1 MEATTE
7 MSMDNAVE
15 ALLAQEPETAEVE
28 TTDTETE
35 EVEEDEVEDTEVE
48 DSDDS
53 DDAEDA
59 DEDEDEDEYE
69 GDEGEADSDEQD
81 DSVGSETYTVKV
93 DGVDVEATLQDL
105 IKSYSGQRYI
115 NQGMQ
120 KASEL
125 KKQAE
130 QAYNGLIQQR
140 AQLDQ
145 YSQQVS
151 QNGLVPKPI
160 APTRALFTD
169 DPLGYLDADLKYKE
183 DMGLYQADQN
193 QLAHNHKAMQEAQA
207 ETYQA
212 NLQYQQEELKRL
224 IPDFADA
231 KKATKLKDNLIKHG
245 GTLGFTEVELRS
257 VVDARTMRTL
267 HESMLWRQS
276 LEGKSD
282 VQAKLKKAR
291 PLMKSGVKKTGE
303 SVKSVEKK
311 LMSKLKKSGSINDA
325 AALLFNS

>member
-35 EVEEDEVEDTEVE
+35 EVEEAEVEDTEVE
-48 DSDDS
+48 DSDD
-53 DDAEDA
+53 DDADDA
-59 DEDEDEDEYE
+59 DDDDEDEYE

-115 NQGMQ
+115 QNGMQ
-120 KASEL
+120 KAAEQR
-125 KKQAE
+125 KQAE

-151 QNGLVPKPI
+151 QNGLVSKPI

-169 DPLGYLDADLKYKE
+169 DPLGYMDANLKYSE
-183 DMGLYQADQN
+183 DMELYQADQN

>member
-1 MEATTE
+1 VEATTE

-35 EVEEDEVEDTEVE
+35 EVEEAEVEDTEVE
-48 DSDDS
+48 DSDD
-53 DDAEDA
+53 DDADDA
-59 DEDEDEDEYE
+59 DDDDEDEYE

-151 QNGLVPKPI
+151 QNGLVSKPI

-169 DPLGYLDADLKYKE
+169 DPLGYMDANLKYSE
-183 DMGLYQADQN
+183 DMELYQADQN

-212 NLQYQQEELKRL
+212 NLQHQQEELKRL

-231 KKATKLKDNLIKHG
+231 KKATKLKNNLIKHG
-245 GTLGFTEVELRS
+245 GTLGFTEDELRS

>member
-7 MSMDNAVE
+7 LSMDNAVE
-15 ALLAQEPETAEVE
+15 ALMAQEPEVAEAEVIESEVDEVE
-28 TTDTETE
+28 TEAE
-35 EVEEDEVEDTEVE
+35 ETEVE

-69 GDEGEADSDEQD
+69 GDEGEADSDEQAD
-81 DSVGSETYTVKV
+81 YSDSKTFSVKV
-93 DGVDVEATLQDL
+93 DGKDVDVSLSDL
-105 IKSYSGQRYI
+105 KQSYSGQTYI
-115 NQGMQ
+115 QNGMKQ
-120 KASEL
+120 AAEQR
-125 KKQAE
+125 KQAE
-130 QAYNGLIQQR
+130 EAFNSLNQQR

-145 YSQQVS
+145 YVQQIS
-151 QNGLVPKPI
+151 QNGLVAKPVS
-160 APTRALFTD
+160 PSRELFTN
-169 DPLGYLDADLKYKE
+169 DPLGYLDADLEYRE
-183 DMGLYQADQN
+183 NLELYQADQN
-193 QLAHNHKAMQEAQA
+193 QLQHNRNAVQKAQA
-207 ETYQA
+207 EANQA
-212 NLQYQQEELKRL
+212 NLQNQQEELKRL

-231 KKATKLKDNLIKHG
+231 KKATKLKNSLIEHG
-245 GTLGFTEVELRS
+245 KKRNFTEAELGS
-257 VVDARTMRTL
+257 VVDARTMHVL

-282 VQAKLKKAR
+282 VKAKLKKAR

-303 SVKSVEKK
+303 SANKVEQK

>member
-1 MEATTE
+1 VEATTE
-7 MSMDNAVE
+7 ISMDNAVE
-15 ALLAQEPETAEVE
+15 ALLAQESETAEVE

-35 EVEEDEVEDTEVE
+35 EVEDDEVEEAEVE
-48 DSDDS
+48 DSDDDA
-53 DDAEDA
+53 DDAD
-59 DEDEDEDEYE
+59 DDEDEYE

-81 DSVGSETYTVKV
+81 DSAGSETYTVKV

-169 DPLGYLDADLKYKE
+169 DPLGYLDADLRYKE

-193 QLAHNHKAMQEAQA
+193 QLAHNHRAMQEAQA
-207 ETYQA
+207 ETNQA

-231 KKATKLKDNLIKHG
+231 KKAKKLKDNLIKHG
-245 GTLGFTEVELRS
+245 GTRGFTEAELRS

-267 HESMLWRQS
+267 HESMLYQQS

-282 VQAKLKKAR
+282 VQAKLKRAR

-303 SVKSVEKK
+303 SVKSVEQK

>member
-1 MEATTE
+1 VEATTE
-7 MSMDNAVE
+7 ISMDNAVE
-15 ALLAQEPETAEVE
+15 ALLAQESETAEVE

-35 EVEEDEVEDTEVE
+35 EVEDDEVEEAEVE
-48 DSDDS
+48 DSDDDA
-53 DDAEDA
+53 DDAD
-59 DEDEDEDEYE
+59 DDEDEYE
-69 GDEGEADSDEQD
+69 GDEYEASDEKEADQSGLEM
-81 DSVGSETYTVKV
+81 YPVKV
-93 DGVDVEATLQDL
+93 DGENFQVTLDDL
-105 IKSYSGQRYI
+105 TRDYSGNAKI
-115 NQGMQ
+115 Q
-120 KASEL
+120 KQFRHNSEML
-125 KKQAE
+125 KKTE
-130 QAYNGLIQQR
+130 EAYNRLNQQR

-169 DPLGYLDADLKYKE
+169 DPLGYLDADLRYKE

-207 ETYQA
+207 ETNQA

-231 KKATKLKDNLIKHG
+231 KKAKKLKDNLIKHG
-245 GTLGFTEVELRS
+245 GTRGFTEAELRS

-267 HESMLWRQS
+267 HESMLYQQS

-282 VQAKLKKAR
+282 VQAKLKRAR

-303 SVKSVEKK
+303 SVKSVEQK